1 MSSTYRSGPAAD
13 DRGPSP
19 RRRTVLAVGLVAL
32 LLAGCGIGPEAHPV
46 IVGADRPGVGQ
57 PTRRPDLRVVTV
69 DVFLLRDDRLVRVTR
84 AVESAVGMHA
94 ALLALTQPLSRSE
107 VDQGL
112 RTALPSSAT
121 PPTGSI
127 TGSVA
132 RVTMPEGFD
141 RLSLHEQVGAMSQ
154 IVWTVTT
161 HTSAGAVRLV
171 VDDRDIPVPDGRGV
185 LKDRPVGPTDYLDWA
200 PGSAAATPVTG

>member
-1 MSSTYRSGPAAD
+1 MSSTYRWGPAAD
-13 DRGPSP
+13 RHGPSCG
-19 RRRTVLAVGLVAL
+19 RRAAVAAGLAAL

-46 IVGADRPGVGQ
+46 IVGADQSGVGQ
-57 PTRRPDLRVVTV
+57 PTRRPDLRVVSV

-107 VDQGL
+107 VDQDL
-112 RTALPSSAT
+112 RTALPASAT
-121 PPTGSI
+121 PPSGSI

-171 VDDRDIPVPDGRGV
+171 DDGRDIPVPDGQGV

-200 PGSAAATPVTG
+200 PGSPAGTRVTG